1 MNTHHPLTQPSSTS
15 LTPALNTSDKHLQG
29 LWLVIAR
36 VGWGAIV
43 LIDLLI
49 FVLSIPAYAAQLHAI
64 CTTANIITCHPGMV
78 TPGNA
83 VALSHLGIP
92 LNGYIAYML
101 TITLSASLISL
112 ATGAIIVWRK
122 SQETI
127 GLLVSL
133 LLITFGCCGSTL
145 ELVGALSAVHPDWV
159 VVQVIS
165 RVAYII
171 YPAFGLFFCL
181 FPNGRFVPRWSWLLL
196 GLWIISVFPF
206 NAPPDSPLSV
216 GNWSPVLL
224 AALLLFTWGNGL
236 FVQIYRYRQI
246 SRPEQ
251 RQQTRWFAFACV
263 ITIVL
268 NTLYS
273 VIGELIPAFTQ
284 PDSPYQLAYAS
295 VTVFFFLSIPL
306 ALAIAMLRYRLW
318 DIDILINRTLVYGLL
333 TVTLLGSYLLLV
345 FGGQYLLAS
354 LFGPNNTVVLVISTL
369 LVFALF
375 QPLRQRVQQLVDR
388 RFYRSKYD
396 AVQVVARFSETL
408 RQEMNLEQLCSQ
420 MLTVVQETV
429 QPTSLSLW
437 LCPRKPE
444 EEPAKSGTRLPLPS
458 ISEPGEHPHFA
469 SPNPPM
475 SHDSTNHTGK
485 G

>member
-1 MNTHHPLTQPSSTS
+1 MTMHRQGTLPPPAS
-15 LTPALNTSDKHLQG
+15 LTSALNTSNKRLQG
-29 LWLVIAR
+29 LRLVIAR
-36 VGWGAIV
+36 GGWGAIV

-49 FVLSIPAYAAQLHAI
+49 FAFSIPAYAAQLHII
-64 CTTANIITCHPGMV
+64 CTTPCQPEQI

-101 TITLSASLISL
+101 TITLFTSLVSL
-112 ATGAIIVWRK
+112 ATGAIIFWRN
-122 SQETI
+122 SRETI

-145 ELVGALSAVHPDWV
+145 ELVGALSAAYPHWV
-159 VVQVIS
+159 VIQIMS
-165 RVAYII
+165 RAAFII

-181 FPNGRFVPRWSWLLL
+181 FPNGRFVPRWSWLFLS
-196 GLWIISVFPF
+196 LWIISVVPF
-206 NAPPDSPLSV
+206 NAPLDSPVSV

-224 AALLLFTWGNGL
+224 AALLLLTWGNGL
-236 FVQIYRYRQI
+236 FIQIYRYRRI
-246 SRPEQ
+246 SSPEQ
-251 RQQTRWFAFACV
+251 RQQTKWFAFACI

-268 NTLYS
+268 NTLYA
-273 VIGELIPAFTQ
+273 VIGALIPAFTQ
-284 PDSPYQLAYAS
+284 PDSLYQLASAS

-318 DIDILINRTLVYGLL
+318 DIDLLINRTLVYGLL
-333 TVTLLGSYLLLV
+333 TVTLLGSYLLFV

-354 LFGPNNTVVLVISTL
+354 FFGPNNGVILVISTL
-369 LVFALF
+369 LVAALF
-375 QPLRQRVQQLVDR
+375 HPLRQRVQQLIDR

-396 AVQVVARFSETL
+396 AGQVIAHFSETL
-408 RQEMNLEQLCSQ
+408 RQEVNLEQLCGQ
-420 MLTVVQETV
+420 LLTTVQETV
-429 QPTSLSLW
+429 QPTTLSLW

-444 EEPAKSGTRLPLPS
+444 EDPEQSGTRLPLS
-458 ISEPGEHPHFA
+458 TISKPGEHPHLA

-475 SHDSTNHTGK
+475 SHDLTNHSGK
-485 G
+485 GQ